1 MRSHA
6 PFKPIVTKFCVWGRV
21 GNVITDAKFYEN
33 RLRGFGVT
41 GPPQTPFPILNVHRP
56 YNSVSTTVLHCD
68 CCLKRP
74 RFACVIMIIIQ
85 YLYSAMKSEDTEP
98 GSSTKVQ

>member
-6 PFKPIVTKFCVWGRV
+6 PFEPIVTKFFMWGRV
-21 GNVITDAKFYEN
+21 NDVITGAKFYEN

-41 GPPQTPFPILNVHRP
+41 RSPQTPFPILNVHHP

-68 CCLKRP
+68 TDMVYLPADSHTTSTTHKSIKFNIIFTAHLQCL
-74 RFACVIMIIIQ
+74 
-85 YLYSAMKSEDTEP
+85 
-98 GSSTKVQ
+98 

>member
-6 PFKPIVTKFCVWGRV
+6 PIEPIVTKFCAWGRV
-21 GNVITDAKFYEN
+21 GDVITDAKFYGN

-41 GPPQTPFPILNVHRP
+41 GPPNYCP

-68 CCLKRP
+68 
-74 RFACVIMIIIQ
+74 
-85 YLYSAMKSEDTEP
+85 Y
-98 GSSTKVQ
+98 